1 MPKIAKLGAILIGA
15 TMLPACATA
24 QGTAPAETAIAR
36 ADGYA
41 ELEQLPNWGGIW
53 YPDWGALFAGRDAAA
68 PQLTPAAQAKFD
80 AYNESI
86 KANGP
91 NQEAQAQCLPPG
103 VPGVMQQPYPIE
115 LLFTPGRVTLL
126 TEAYEQVRRIYTDGR
141 ALPEEPDLFFNGNS
155 IGHWEGDT
163 LVVESVGFH
172 LSTNIAAGIGHS
184 EQMRI
189 DERIYLESPELLI
202 DEMTITDPET
212 LTEPFVVRI
221 AFKPDN
227 DYPMREYVCAENN
240 RLQSGEHGANID
252 LGLEEDDS
260 PFDDLDDEGSFGP
273 SD

>member
-1 MPKIAKLGAILIGA
+1 MLKFAKFGAIVIGA
-15 TMLPACATA
+15 ATLAAAANA
-24 QGTAPAETAIAR
+24 QETASEAPIAR

-41 ELEQLPNWGGIW
+41 ELEQLPDWGGIW

-68 PQLTPAAQAKFD
+68 PQLTPEAQIKFD
-80 AYNESI
+80 AYTESI
-86 KANGP
+86 RVNGP

-155 IGHWEGDT
+155 VGHWEGDT

-172 LSTNIAAGIGHS
+172 LSTNISAGIGHS
-184 EQMRI
+184 EHMRI
-189 DERIYLESPELLI
+189 DERIYLESPGLLI
-202 DEMTITDPET
+202 DEMTISDPEV
-212 LTEPFVVRI
+212 LTSPFVVRI

-227 DYPMREYVCAENN
+227 EYPMREYVCAENN
-240 RLQSGEHGANID
+240 RLRTGEDGANID
-252 LGLEEDDS
+252 LGLDDNED
-260 PFDDLDDEGSFGP
+260 PFDEELEGGAFGP